1 MIGRTNDRMQI
12 PVAYLRVKFTSQC
25 RTRAFRKKMHSIM
38 DVCILI
44 VVCTVAVC
52 VFQILFLYVIERLS
66 RNLTSSKLNGNRQDG
81 DEQSERE
88 RIPRG
93 RRQPVEQEEWHVF
106 GMLVFLEYFQLTPC
120 LYCYLKLYLY
130 ANQLRVYTPITT
142 WWMLVRFVLS
152 FFLFGLV
159 FFVLFGT
166 GERFRFKRPSAI
178 LNFFHIS
185 KLQKCR
191 GLV

>member
-1 MIGRTNDRMQI
+1 
-12 PVAYLRVKFTSQC
+12 
-25 RTRAFRKKMHSIM
+25 MHSIM

-44 VVCTVAVC
+44 VVCTVVVC
-52 VFQILFLYVIERLS
+52 ALQILFLYVIERLS

-81 DEQSERE
+81 DEQSDRE

-93 RRQPVEQEEWHVF
+93 RRQPVEQEEWHFF

-120 LYCYLKLYLY
+120 LYFYLKFYLY
-130 ANQLRVYTPITT
+130 ANQLRVYTPIPT

-152 FFLFGLV
+152 FFLFSLV
-159 FFVLFGT
+159 FFFLFET

-178 LNFFHIS
+178 LNFFHTLNQTS
-185 KLQKCR
+185 KVPWFSIGQKAR
-191 GLV
+191 SKMLFSVSVPRK